1 MKLGLIYARAANGV
15 IGKGGVMPWHL
26 PQDMAHFKQVTMG
39 SPVIMGRKTW
49 DSVPPRFRPLPGR
62 RNIVVT
68 RQAAWSEAGAERA
81 ASLPEALALCADD
94 PQVWVIGGGEI
105 YAQALPLAHVVEVTE
120 IERDFEGDVYAPR
133 LGPEWIESRRE
144 RHRSPAG
151 PDYSF
156 VTYIHTERGA

>member
-1 MKLGLIYARAANGV
+1 
-15 IGKGGVMPWHL
+15 
-26 PQDMAHFKQVTMG
+26 MAHFKQVTMG

-68 RQAAWSEAGAERA
+68 RQADWNAQGAERA
-81 ASLPEALALCADD
+81 GSLQEALAICASE

-120 IERDFEGDVYAPR
+120 IERDFEGDTHAPA

-144 RHRSPAG
+144 RHRAAAG
-151 PDYSF
+151 FDYSF
-156 VTYIHTERGA
+156 VTYIHQERGA